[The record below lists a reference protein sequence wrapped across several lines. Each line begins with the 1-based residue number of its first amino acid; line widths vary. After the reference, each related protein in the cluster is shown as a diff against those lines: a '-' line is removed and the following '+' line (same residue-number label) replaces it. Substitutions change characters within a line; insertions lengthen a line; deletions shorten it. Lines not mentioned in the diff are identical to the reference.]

1 MTETEIETGVALDTE
16 MVGLETHVGEGTMTL
31 HLDSDLTWGPM
42 ALPPVTRPYLVDSKA
57 PLPLV
62 ALHIQAPILV
72 AYCWTHPVN
81 HNIQVPVEGMV
92 LDPGGLPPQEA
103 AMVVPN
109 PSMIWD
115 MAEVLLLNQDLLEGI
130 VMAPHPPEEATL
142 LLVSVKVSLIVFFFT
157 WKGYWGAESFGNQI
171 FILPRYLLHLA
182 VVQYVLFTV
191 ATSSVTRCKLHSSG
205 ILAW

>member
-16 MVGLETHVGEGTMTL
+16 MVGLETRVGEGTMTL
-31 HLDSDLTWGPM
+31 HLDSDPTWGPM
-42 ALPPVTRPYLVDSKA
+42 ALPPVTRPYPVDSKA
-57 PLPLV
+57 PLPSV

-81 HNIQVPVEGMV
+81 RNILVPVEGTV

-130 VMAPHPPEEATL
+130 VMAPLPPEEATL
-142 LLVSVKVSLIVFFFT
+142 LLVSVKVSLILYFFT
-157 WKGYWGAESFGNQI
+157 WKGYWEQYRLEIKYLFCQGTCLAFGYSGVRLVHCSY
-171 FILPRYLLHLA
+171 ILCDQ
-182 VVQYVLFTV
+182 V
-191 ATSSVTRCKLHSSG
+191 
-205 ILAW
+205 